1 VRRVGDDPKRRE
13 RNPMLNGDPGRHMRF
28 HVDRNGTG
36 LLVQPSLCVSAGN
49 GHIGSRN
56 IAK

>member
-1 VRRVGDDPKRRE
+1 VRRIGDDPKRRE
-13 RNPMLNGDPGRHMRF
+13 RNPMLDGDPGRHMRF
-28 HVDRNGTG
+28 HVDRDRTG
-36 LLVQPSLCVSAGN
+36 LLVQPSLGVSAGN